1 MPKAQNGSTVSRGGA
16 GALSRARAP
25 LFALLLTLSLLMSNM
40 VHAAEQMCAPLAM
53 GHVADGHGAP
63 DSPLKGDSGAQH
75 QHGGCH
81 GHHLAS
87 PLPRDA
93 ETLSFAALAPQSPAT
108 GTHPAQAPPD
118 HPLRPPIA

>member
-1 MPKAQNGSTVSRGGA
+1 MRSLP
-16 GALSRARAP
+16 RARGLL

-40 VHAAEQMCAPLAM
+40 VHAAEQMCEP
-53 GHVADGHGAP
+53 VASSHAADSHDAS
-63 DSPLKGDSGAQH
+63 DSPLKGDSGALH

-87 PLPRDA
+87 ALPRGADTPSVA
-93 ETLSFAALAPQSPAT
+93 GLAPQVPAT
-108 GTHPAQAPPD
+108 GAHLAQAPPE